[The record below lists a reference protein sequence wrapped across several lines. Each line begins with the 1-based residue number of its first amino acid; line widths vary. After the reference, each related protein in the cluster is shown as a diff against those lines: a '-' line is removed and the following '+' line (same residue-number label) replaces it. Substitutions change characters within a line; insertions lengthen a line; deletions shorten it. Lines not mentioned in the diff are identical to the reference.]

1 MCHKRNPLTWHDCA
15 VGSPLYF
22 VGMAILAFSAGLWDV
37 AGGVK
42 IVHPWL
48 VVAGVGCWA
57 LGGTAVWY
65 IPRAKAIQRH
75 FREEEE
81 EDS

>member
-1 MCHKRNPLTWHDCA
+1 MCRKSNPKTWHDCA

-22 VGMAILAFSAGLWDV
+22 VGMAVLAFSVGLWDV
-37 AGGVK
+37 WGGVK
-42 IVHPWL
+42 IVHPSL
-48 VVAGVGCWA
+48 AVAGLGCWA
-57 LGGTAVWY
+57 MGGIAVFS